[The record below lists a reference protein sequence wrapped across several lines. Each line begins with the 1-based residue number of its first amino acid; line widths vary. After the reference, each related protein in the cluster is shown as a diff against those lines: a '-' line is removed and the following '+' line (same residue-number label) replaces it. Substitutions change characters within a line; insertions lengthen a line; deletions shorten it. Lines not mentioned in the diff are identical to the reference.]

1 MLEENTSRDEKEK
14 NGGIGFRIMTWFA
27 GGKYLQRRKRGKW
40 RHLIWDYDMDCW
52 RKIPPET
59 KKRKMEAFDLGL

>member
-1 MLEENTSRDEKEK
+1 
-14 NGGIGFRIMTWFA
+14 MTWIA
-27 GGKYLQRRKRGKW
+27 GGKCLQRRKRGKW
-40 RHLIWDYDMDCW
+40 RHWIWNYDMDCRRKIPPETKKRKICR